1 MTALLGIRRLGARR
15 AAGSR
20 LFCAPASD
28 PFRVLGVSPT
38 ATPEEI
44 SKAYRE
50 AAHKYHPDKNP
61 GDPQAAARFREIA
74 AAFDQLKDPAGRRG
88 RETQWVR
95 EYGRGGTSRRYAPPS
110 PQAQPESFV
119 AMFAFAGFFGFLH
132 LNFAQPVGI
141 SSYKPPVD
149 AAPGAGK
156 AWA

>member
-1 MTALLGIRRLGARR
+1 MTALLGIRRLAPRR
-15 AAGSR
+15 VAGSR
-20 LFCAPASD
+20 LFCAPAGD
-28 PFRVLGVSPT
+28 PFKVLGVSPN

-74 AAFDQLKDPAGRRG
+74 AAFDSLKDPAAR

-95 EYGRGGTSRRYAPPS
+95 EYGRGGTSRRYAPPNA
-110 PQAQPESFV
+110 QAQPESFV
-119 AMFAFAGFFGFLH
+119 ALFGFAAFFGFLH

-141 SSYKPPVD
+141 SSYKAPVD